1 MWKST
6 HYVIAQHRKSS
17 ISTFEEIFAS
27 DDKTFIS
34 GGELSTMQYFYG
46 VLGFSWYFLNSEDP
60 NS

>member
-17 ISTFEEIFAS
+17 ISIFEEIFAS

-46 VLGFSWYFLNSEDP
+46 VLDFPDIF
-60 NS
+60 